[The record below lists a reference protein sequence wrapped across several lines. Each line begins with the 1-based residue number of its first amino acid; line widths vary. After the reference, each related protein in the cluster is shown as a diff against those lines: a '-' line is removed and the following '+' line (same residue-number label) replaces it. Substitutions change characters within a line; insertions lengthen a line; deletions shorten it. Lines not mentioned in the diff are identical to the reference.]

1 MIDSIKQ
8 YIRQNL
14 PLFGTIGGIG
24 GFVNDVLSP
33 LANLSL
39 YLLIASLVGVG
50 VTSVFY
56 LYFKRDNVV
65 TKQEA
70 AKTRV
75 VFFGVFAIIWAV
87 FAMVHVLGPTN
98 GVLAATV
105 PGVED
110 LQRSIG
116 ILQEDVDEIRKTTA
130 DIKSDTTAIL
140 LQLGELKADL
150 QAAEQGS
157 IIAKP
162 DSAEEWYGNAVL
174 YASQGKNEE
183 AVTAYQAFF
192 AYGYPYIDAYQ
203 NFNLVAKY
211 AMTKT
216 ELANFYRDLSDDQPS
231 NVVAALMEGALI
243 KDTAQRRAHYESVRS
258 LYGDSSVLL
267 YWLMNEYSVVGTY
280 VYANEL
286 TASEQQQWTTSDQ
299 AKLKEIVNTL
309 ASLPATDNLEVYFI
323 NTFMYDGVR
332 TLINT
337 YKNQFADSTVSAMLD
352 NPIVLVVN
360 PTGNTNES
368 MLTFVIYDSYTDIK
382 YRIPGVIDEFTSTIP
397 EDATNNS
404 PWGNSKPSPET
415 SINVAIT
422 PGVHTVEVSWL
433 NMNGDPSPIY
443 IFENTEF
450 LDFSTWSNGDTN
462 PKWLYPSSTR

>member
-50 VTSVFY
+50 ITSIFY
-56 LYFKRDNVV
+56 LYFRRDNVV

-75 VFFGVFAIIWAV
+75 VFFGVFAIIWAI
-87 FAMVHVLGPTN
+87 FALVHVAGPKN

-116 ILQEDVDEIRKTTA
+116 ILQEDVNEIKRTTA
-130 DIKSDTTAIL
+130 DIKGDTAQIL

-157 IIAKP
+157 ITTRP
-162 DSAEEWYGNAVL
+162 DTAEEWYGNAVL
-174 YASQGKNEE
+174 YASQGKNDE
-183 AVTAYQAFF
+183 AVAAYREFF

-203 NFNLVAKY
+203 NFNLIAKY
-211 AMTKT
+211 EMSKN
-216 ELANFYRDLSDDQPS
+216 ELATLYRELADDQPA
-231 NVVAALMEGALI
+231 NVVAALMEGALM
-243 KDTAQRRAHYESVRS
+243 KDTAQRRAHYDTVRT

-286 TASEQQQWTTSDQ
+286 SASEQQKWTTSDQ
-299 AKLKEIVNTL
+299 AKLKEVVTAL
-309 ASLPATDNLEVYFI
+309 TSLPPTDNLEVYFI

-360 PTGNTNES
+360 PAGPENES
-368 MLTFVIYDSYTDIK
+368 MLTFVIYDSYTDIR
-382 YRIPGVIDEFTSTIP
+382 YRVLGVVDEFTSTIP
-397 EDATNNS
+397 DTATRNS
-404 PWGNSKPSPET
+404 PWGSAQASPET
-415 SINVAIT
+415 SVTIPMN
-422 PGVHTVEVSWL
+422 PGTYTVEVSWL
-433 NMNGDPSPIY
+433 NMNGDPSPVY
-443 IFENTEF
+443 VFENTQF
-450 LDFSTWSNGDTN
+450 TDFATWSAGDTS
-462 PKWLYPSSTR
+462 PVWLYPTSTR